1 MMRKR
6 PVVAIDGP
14 SGVGKSTVARRVAS
28 ALGFVYVDTGA
39 LYRTVALIGDRAGIS
54 WDDGTG
60 LADELRRHHLAF
72 DASGTLELDGEPL
85 GLEIRAPK
93 MSLGASAVARHKEV
107 RDALLE
113 VQRRLG
119 QGGGVVL
126 EGRDIGTVVFPDAE
140 VKIFLAADLEVRA
153 RRRFLEL
160 DKRGDGATFEEVLSD
175 QQRRDHDDANRA
187 LSPLKKADDA
197 EEIPTDLMDA
207 DEVTRQIEDKIRNS
221 FPLTSK

>member
-1 MMRKR
+1 MRKR

-14 SGVGKSTVARRVAS
+14 SGVGKSTVARCVAT

-39 LYRTVALIGDRAGIS
+39 LYRTVALVGDRAGIP
-54 WDDGTG
+54 WDDGAG

-72 DASGTLELDGEPL
+72 DAEGSLELDGEPL
-85 GLEIRAPK
+85 GLAIRTPK
-93 MSLGASAVARHKEV
+93 MSLGASAVARHQEV
-107 RDALLE
+107 RNALLE

-119 QGGGVVL
+119 QDGGVVL

-140 VKIFLAADLEVRA
+140 AKFFLVADVEVRA

-160 DKRGDGATFEEVLSD
+160 EARGDGATFEEVLSD
-175 QQRRDHDDANRA
+175 QQRRDHNDANRTI
-187 LSPLKKADDA
+187 SPLKKADDA
-197 EEIPTDLMDA
+197 EEISTNRMNA
-207 DEVTRQIEDKIRNS
+207 DEVARQIEVKIRNS